1 MSPLGLGDELRAALV
16 TPAGCC
22 GYLCL
27 HRAGRLPAA
36 VYAVAARLQSIDRRT
51 ARPGAVPTVRVPSTT
66 GGWLL
71 LHASHLN
78 SSAGGDIAVIIEPA
92 HPGNAAPLL
101 LSAQRLTPA
110 NATLRCSC
118 CAAHPPRR
126 SRPNCTYRPTPSKT
140 T

>member
-1 MSPLGLGDELRAALV
+1 M
-16 TPAGCC
+16 
-22 GYLCL
+22 
-27 HRAGRLPAA
+27 
-36 VYAVAARLQSIDRRT
+36 YAVAARLQSIDRLT
-51 ARPGAVPTVRVPSTT
+51 ARPAAVPTVRVPGTT

-101 LSAQRLTPA
+101 LSAQGLTPSA